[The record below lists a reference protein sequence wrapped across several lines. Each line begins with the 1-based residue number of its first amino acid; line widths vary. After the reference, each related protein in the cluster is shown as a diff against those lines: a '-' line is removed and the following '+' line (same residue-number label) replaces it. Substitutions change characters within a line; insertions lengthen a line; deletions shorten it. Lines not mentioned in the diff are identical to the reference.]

1 MDPTTLEIHT
11 RRLKAY
17 KDENGSS
24 ADGGEVQTDL
34 FGNDDSAMIEMV
46 KISKAAGELVKE
58 NKQKILAVKGVVK
71 RPQVARE
78 MGVDI
83 NDPEAVKAAIAQL
96 EYENQRLM
104 SPTPEPEILHK
115 IKVRAGL
122 ETEESQVVETDEAA
136 MQDDSLDLGLAASG
150 GMSPRSLKIR
160 EKLKGIFDK
169 IFSEKIPNVMFDF
182 AKVSKRTIDKVLE
195 ITSGKVDLSEYKHVI
210 SSNSIYHARKGGH
223 FEGNNFSD
231 SLPLTKE
238 DLLRVGDVVENWD
251 DITFRKR
258 KNADTITY
266 QKAYPDGTILYVEEI
281 LNGDGNRRP
290 KRLASKTIYK
300 RKSGRFTNTAEAS
313 RYTSKTMSQS
323 HSSNPQSDNSAQSQG
338 ENSGNVKGGIELGF
352 SGSVGVNIHNE
363 FNDTISS
370 VINEIVKI
378 KSQNISTDTASLEKL
393 YCKRDSAGEKIL
405 DLKVAKLSEKQKQY
419 FGIKD
424 PYVYTS
430 LFDILDHHFN
440 HHSELN
446 ESAYLNLP
454 EVIFEANIVAHGT
467 KPNSF
472 VFGKN
477 LDKWH
482 IATNVI
488 NKEKGKAVLY
498 KNLFV
503 TSKGEKFFKNKNI
516 IRELS
521 SWEDRP
527 TSIQPTNN
535 GNGGD
540 GNISTRQGDNPH
552 NPQSDNS
559 AQSQG
564 KKSGNVKGGI
574 EAKQVDASADIS
586 EPIDVAEADY
596 RKISEIAQ
604 KEFKAKPA
612 LLSRVI
618 SKSRSIL
625 PRTVKFDKSK
635 NRLAGVP
642 SIADIRRYAER
653 AFAVPI
659 AAKMR
664 RDNPKFLGVYLSDL
678 QAIRTRGGHTNDI
691 GLLAHELGHHLETI
705 LFAGKLSEAE
715 TAAARELAAYCVE
728 RFGDN
733 VYPQNE
739 HVSEGFAQFVSDL
752 LTDVNDAR
760 ARCPQAYAL
769 LERALRDNSNA
780 AAVFD
785 NIRQMVAL
793 NKNGSAFD
801 RVQANIRRKSDME
814 KTPFMEKIKGL
825 RRLYRRKLIDSNE
838 GIAELAQE
846 VDRQSPGN
854 GKKFLDMVTNYQGG
868 HIGQSDY
875 SIKNQQLDIDGNV
888 VGKGLEQIMSDNLGA
903 AFDRESF
910 SAYLYARRAGKS
922 DKNFFSKMLDNF
934 FYRIKHRRI
943 IKKQMNN
950 WWFSRKVA

>member
-71 RPQVARE
+71 RPQVAKE

-122 ETEESQVVETDEAA
+122 ETEESQVVETDEAAA

-281 LNGDGNRRP
+281 LNGGAHGGA

-300 RKSGRFTNTAEAS
+300 RKSEVSADTAEAS
-313 RYTSKTMSQS
+313 RYTSETTKAP
-323 HSSNPQSDNSAQSQG
+323 HSSG
-338 ENSGNVKGGIELGF
+338 L
-352 SGSVGVNIHNE
+352 
-363 FNDTISS
+363 
-370 VINEIVKI
+370 
-378 KSQNISTDTASLEKL
+378 
-393 YCKRDSAGEKIL
+393 
-405 DLKVAKLSEKQKQY
+405 
-419 FGIKD
+419 
-424 PYVYTS
+424 
-430 LFDILDHHFN
+430 
-440 HHSELN
+440 
-446 ESAYLNLP
+446 
-454 EVIFEANIVAHGT
+454 
-467 KPNSF
+467 
-472 VFGKN
+472 
-477 LDKWH
+477 
-482 IATNVI
+482 
-488 NKEKGKAVLY
+488 
-498 KNLFV
+498 
-503 TSKGEKFFKNKNI
+503 
-516 IRELS
+516 
-521 SWEDRP
+521 
-527 TSIQPTNN
+527 
-535 GNGGD
+535 
-540 GNISTRQGDNPH
+540 
-552 NPQSDNS
+552 QSDNS

-642 SIADIRRYAER
+642 SIA
-653 AFAVPI
+653 
-659 AAKMR
+659 AKMR

-705 LFAGKLSEAE
+705 LFAGKLSEADI
-715 TAAARELAAYCVE
+715 AASQELAEYCVE

-733 VYPQNE
+733 AYPQNE

-825 RRLYRRKLIDSNE
+825 RRLYRRKMIDSNE
-838 GIAELAQE
+838 GIAELAKE

-922 DKNFFSKMLDNF
+922 DKIFFQKCLTIF
-934 FYRIKHRRI
+934 FTG
-943 IKKQMNN
+943 
-950 WWFSRKVA
+950 

>member
-71 RPQVARE
+71 RPQVAKE

-122 ETEESQVVETDEAA
+122 ETEESQVVETDDK
-136 MQDDSLDLGLAASG
+136 QDEFLKSVIAQDMLVGNVNYSLRPKEIDESVANNVN
-150 GMSPRSLKIR
+150 KVR
-160 EKLKGIFDK
+160 EKIAYIRDNNLPTDTQSIDRICDTEMKPISKLNDK
-169 IFSEKIPNVMFDF
+169 WFNWYKEKFN
-182 AKVSKRTIDKVLE
+182 AKSPYI
-195 ITSGKVDLSEYKHVI
+195 
-210 SSNSIYHARKGGH
+210 
-223 FEGNNFSD
+223 
-231 SLPLTKE
+231 
-238 DLLRVGDVVENWD
+238 
-251 DITFRKR
+251 
-258 KNADTITY
+258 
-266 QKAYPDGTILYVEEI
+266 
-281 LNGDGNRRP
+281 
-290 KRLASKTIYK
+290 
-300 RKSGRFTNTAEAS
+300 
-313 RYTSKTMSQS
+313 YTSE
-323 HSSNPQSDNSAQSQG
+323 AY
-338 ENSGNVKGGIELGF
+338 
-352 SGSVGVNIHNE
+352 
-363 FNDTISS
+363 
-370 VINEIVKI
+370 IV
-378 KSQNISTDTASLEKL
+378 
-393 YCKRDSAGEKIL
+393 
-405 DLKVAKLSEKQKQY
+405 
-419 FGIKD
+419 
-424 PYVYTS
+424 
-430 LFDILDHHFN
+430 DHHFN
-440 HHSELN
+440 HHPNTEL
-446 ESAYLNLP
+446 SRYLLLP
-454 EVIFEANIVAHGT
+454 DTIFAPHAVKDVSTKRGPSQAFIKKYDNWVLST
-467 KPNSF
+467 LKPNLDVDENGRIILF
-472 VFGKN
+472 KN
-477 LDKWH
+477 FLRDK
-482 IATNVI
+482 
-488 NKEKGKAVLY
+488 KKSMPY
-498 KNLFV
+498 KNKKDINVEEFSREDAIPSIVRDLDN
-503 TSKGEKFFKNKNI
+503 SKSTAG
-516 IRELS
+516 
-521 SWEDRP
+521 
-527 TSIQPTNN
+527 
-535 GNGGD
+535 
-540 GNISTRQGDNPH
+540 TRQLVSGRLENSLQI
-552 NPQSDNS
+552 QSDNS

-586 EPIDVAEADY
+586 EPIDVAEEDY

-612 LLSRVI
+612 LLSRVV

-653 AFAVPI
+653 AFALPI

-715 TAAARELAAYCVE
+715 TAAARELADYCVE

-733 VYPQNE
+733 AYQQNE
-739 HVSEGFAQFVSDL
+739 QVSEGFAQFISDVI
-752 LTDVNDAR
+752 TDMNDAR

-801 RVQANIRRKSDME
+801 RVQANIRRASDME

-838 GIAELAQE
+838 GIAELAKE
-846 VDRQSPGN
+846 VDKQSPGK

-888 VGKGLEQIMSDNLGA
+888 VGKGLEQTMSERLRDSS
-903 AFDRESF
+903 DRENF

>member
-136 MQDDSLDLGLAASG
+136 AMQDDSLDLGLAASG
-150 GMSPRSLKIR
+150 GMSPWKNPLRRKFALTVKRKIEQFKEELR
-160 EKLKGIFDK
+160 NRI
-169 IFSEKIPNVMFDF
+169 
-182 AKVSKRTIDKVLE
+182 
-195 ITSGKVDLSEYKHVI
+195 LSEEEQG
-210 SSNSIYHARKGGH
+210 IY
-223 FEGNNFSD
+223 D
-231 SLPLTKE
+231 VT
-238 DLLRVGDVVENWD
+238 VG
-251 DITFRKR
+251 KR
-258 KNADTITY
+258 KVYEIQTKDLENLGDYVTY
-266 QKAYPDGTILYVEEI
+266 LIGGRNKGAKKIIFKHYGSESVGSVTAEEI
-281 LNGDGNRRP
+281 LQMGQIIRDNTPILQDEMRTYERANEDGFILRVVVGKDKRQNNTIISFYSKKRELHSEAKPFTKQKEPLHRQP
-290 KRLASKTIYK
+290 KEAL
-300 RKSGRFTNTAEAS
+300 FTNEA
-313 RYTSKTMSQS
+313 
-323 HSSNPQSDNSAQSQG
+323 
-338 ENSGNVKGGIELGF
+338 
-352 SGSVGVNIHNE
+352 
-363 FNDTISS
+363 
-370 VINEIVKI
+370 
-378 KSQNISTDTASLEKL
+378 
-393 YCKRDSAGEKIL
+393 
-405 DLKVAKLSEKQKQY
+405 
-419 FGIKD
+419 
-424 PYVYTS
+424 
-430 LFDILDHHFN
+430 
-440 HHSELN
+440 
-446 ESAYLNLP
+446 
-454 EVIFEANIVAHGT
+454 
-467 KPNSF
+467 
-472 VFGKN
+472 
-477 LDKWH
+477 
-482 IATNVI
+482 
-488 NKEKGKAVLY
+488 
-498 KNLFV
+498 
-503 TSKGEKFFKNKNI
+503 
-516 IRELS
+516 
-521 SWEDRP
+521 
-527 TSIQPTNN
+527 
-535 GNGGD
+535 
-540 GNISTRQGDNPH
+540 
-552 NPQSDNS
+552 SDNS

-733 VYPQNE
+733 AYPQNE
-739 HVSEGFAQFVSDL
+739 HVSEGFAQFISDVI
-752 LTDVNDAR
+752 TDVNDAR

>member
-122 ETEESQVVETDEAA
+122 ETEEET
-136 MQDDSLDLGLAASG
+136 LV
-150 GMSPRSLKIR
+150 
-160 EKLKGIFDK
+160 DK
-169 IFSEKIPNVMFDF
+169 IAQWYDEVDGYYDKLTPKQKESFNDLIPLDNEKISDIYNSVSVDIQKWLNELYGKDF
-182 AKVSKRTIDKVLE
+182 QPPAPVARAVLPKFIE
-195 ITSGKVDLSEYKHVI
+195 AIENKTDL
-210 SSNSIYHARKGGH
+210 
-223 FEGNNFSD
+223 
-231 SLPLTKE
+231 
-238 DLLRVGDVVENWD
+238 
-251 DITFRKR
+251 
-258 KNADTITY
+258 KNAMR
-266 QKAYPDGTILYVEEI
+266 VE
-281 LNGDGNRRP
+281 G
-290 KRLASKTIYK
+290 
-300 RKSGRFTNTAEAS
+300 
-313 RYTSKTMSQS
+313 
-323 HSSNPQSDNSAQSQG
+323 
-338 ENSGNVKGGIELGF
+338 LGVVDF
-352 SGSVGVNIHNE
+352 LWGSVGKWSEKKKRNIDGWGIAHLIERRDLQGIDGKAFACRIPFILELGEIEKSYGSKGNERVNITLGN
-363 FNDTISS
+363 NS
-370 VINEIVKI
+370 VV
-378 KSQNISTDTASLEKL
+378 
-393 YCKRDSAGEKIL
+393 
-405 DLKVAKLSEKQKQY
+405 LKK
-419 FGIKD
+419 
-424 PYVYTS
+424 
-430 LFDILDHHFN
+430 
-440 HHSELN
+440 
-446 ESAYLNLP
+446 ES
-454 EVIFEANIVAHGT
+454 
-467 KPNSF
+467 
-472 VFGKN
+472 GKN
-477 LDKWH
+477 HW
-482 IATNVI
+482 VI
-488 NKEKGKAVLY
+488 TAFQKEDV
-498 KNLFV
+498 
-503 TSKGEKFFKNKNI
+503 E
-516 IRELS
+516 S
-521 SWEDRP
+521 SGSERIDY
-527 TSIQPTNN
+527 NN
-535 GNGGD
+535 QNPDFSSDNGA
-540 GNISTRQGDNPH
+540 SM

-574 EAKQVDASADIS
+574 EAKQVDASPDIS

-653 AFAVPI
+653 AFALPI

-733 VYPQNE
+733 AYPQNE
-739 HVSEGFAQFVSDL
+739 HVSEGFAQFISDVI
-752 LTDVNDAR
+752 TDVNDAR

-780 AAVFD
+780 AVVFD

>member
-34 FGNDDSAMIEMV
+34 FGNDDSAMLEMV

-71 RPQVARE
+71 RPQVAKE

-122 ETEESQVVETDEAA
+122 ETEESQVVETGDKQDEFLKSVIAQDMLVGNVNYSLRPKEIDESVANNVNKVREKIAYIRDNNLPTDTQSIDRICDTEMKPISKLNDKWFNWYKEKFNAKSPYIYTSEAYIVDHHFNHHPNTELSRYLLLPDTIFAPHAVKDVSTKRGPSQAFIKKYDNWVLSTLKPNLDVDENGRIILFKNFLRDKKKSMPYKNKKDINVEEFSREDAIPPIVRDLDNSKSTAGTRQLVSGRLENSLQIQSYNSAQSQGKKSGNVKGGIEAKQVDASPDISEPIDEAAAMQDDSLDLGLAASGGMSPWKNPLRRKFALTVKRKIEPLHRQPKEALFTNEASDNSAQSQGKKSGNVKGGIEAKQVDASPDISEPIDEAAA

-281 LNGDGNRRP
+281 LNGGAHGGA

-300 RKSGRFTNTAEAS
+300 RKSEVSADTAEAS
-313 RYTSKTMSQS
+313 RYTSETTKAP
-323 HSSNPQSDNSAQSQG
+323 HSSG
-338 ENSGNVKGGIELGF
+338 L
-352 SGSVGVNIHNE
+352 
-363 FNDTISS
+363 
-370 VINEIVKI
+370 
-378 KSQNISTDTASLEKL
+378 
-393 YCKRDSAGEKIL
+393 
-405 DLKVAKLSEKQKQY
+405 
-419 FGIKD
+419 
-424 PYVYTS
+424 
-430 LFDILDHHFN
+430 
-440 HHSELN
+440 
-446 ESAYLNLP
+446 
-454 EVIFEANIVAHGT
+454 
-467 KPNSF
+467 
-472 VFGKN
+472 
-477 LDKWH
+477 
-482 IATNVI
+482 
-488 NKEKGKAVLY
+488 
-498 KNLFV
+498 
-503 TSKGEKFFKNKNI
+503 
-516 IRELS
+516 
-521 SWEDRP
+521 
-527 TSIQPTNN
+527 
-535 GNGGD
+535 
-540 GNISTRQGDNPH
+540 
-552 NPQSDNS
+552 QSDNS

-733 VYPQNE
+733 AYPQNE
-739 HVSEGFAQFVSDL
+739 HVSEGFAQFISDV

-785 NIRQMVAL
+785 NIA
-793 NKNGSAFD
+793 K
-801 RVQANIRRKSDME
+801 
-814 KTPFMEKIKGL
+814 
-825 RRLYRRKLIDSNE
+825 
-838 GIAELAQE
+838 
-846 VDRQSPGN
+846 
-854 GKKFLDMVTNYQGG
+854 
-868 HIGQSDY
+868 
-875 SIKNQQLDIDGNV
+875 
-888 VGKGLEQIMSDNLGA
+888 
-903 AFDRESF
+903 
-910 SAYLYARRAGKS
+910 
-922 DKNFFSKMLDNF
+922 
-934 FYRIKHRRI
+934 
-943 IKKQMNN
+943 
-950 WWFSRKVA
+950 WSR

>member
-71 RPQVARE
+71 RPQVAKE

-122 ETEESQVVETDEAA
+122 ETEESQVVETDDK
-136 MQDDSLDLGLAASG
+136 QDEFLKSVIAQDMLVGNVNYSLRPKEIDESVANNVN
-150 GMSPRSLKIR
+150 KVR
-160 EKLKGIFDK
+160 EKIAYIRDNNLPTDTQSIDRICDTEMKPISKLNDK
-169 IFSEKIPNVMFDF
+169 WFNWYKEKFN
-182 AKVSKRTIDKVLE
+182 AKSPYI
-195 ITSGKVDLSEYKHVI
+195 
-210 SSNSIYHARKGGH
+210 
-223 FEGNNFSD
+223 
-231 SLPLTKE
+231 
-238 DLLRVGDVVENWD
+238 
-251 DITFRKR
+251 
-258 KNADTITY
+258 
-266 QKAYPDGTILYVEEI
+266 
-281 LNGDGNRRP
+281 
-290 KRLASKTIYK
+290 
-300 RKSGRFTNTAEAS
+300 
-313 RYTSKTMSQS
+313 YTSE
-323 HSSNPQSDNSAQSQG
+323 AY
-338 ENSGNVKGGIELGF
+338 
-352 SGSVGVNIHNE
+352 
-363 FNDTISS
+363 
-370 VINEIVKI
+370 IV
-378 KSQNISTDTASLEKL
+378 
-393 YCKRDSAGEKIL
+393 
-405 DLKVAKLSEKQKQY
+405 
-419 FGIKD
+419 
-424 PYVYTS
+424 
-430 LFDILDHHFN
+430 DHHFN
-440 HHSELN
+440 HHPNTEL
-446 ESAYLNLP
+446 SRYLLLP
-454 EVIFEANIVAHGT
+454 DTIFAPHAVKDVSTKRGPSQAFIKKYDNWVLST
-467 KPNSF
+467 LKPNLDVDENGRIILF
-472 VFGKN
+472 KN
-477 LDKWH
+477 FLRDK
-482 IATNVI
+482 
-488 NKEKGKAVLY
+488 KKSMPY
-498 KNLFV
+498 KNKKDINVEEFSREDAIPSIVRDLDN
-503 TSKGEKFFKNKNI
+503 SKSTAG
-516 IRELS
+516 
-521 SWEDRP
+521 
-527 TSIQPTNN
+527 
-535 GNGGD
+535 
-540 GNISTRQGDNPH
+540 TRQLVSGRLENSLQI
-552 NPQSDNS
+552 QSDNS

-586 EPIDVAEADY
+586 EPIDVAEEDY

-612 LLSRVI
+612 LLSRVV

-653 AFAVPI
+653 AFALPI

-715 TAAARELAAYCVE
+715 TAAARELADYCVE

-733 VYPQNE
+733 AYQQNE
-739 HVSEGFAQFVSDL
+739 QVSEGFAQFISDVI
-752 LTDVNDAR
+752 TDMNDAR

-801 RVQANIRRKSDME
+801 RVQANIRRASDME
-814 KTPFMEKIKGL
+814 KTPFMEKIKGFAVCT
-825 RRLYRRKLIDSNE
+825 E
-838 GIAELAQE
+838 
-846 VDRQSPGN
+846 
-854 GKKFLDMVTNYQGG
+854 
-868 HIGQSDY
+868 
-875 SIKNQQLDIDGNV
+875 
-888 VGKGLEQIMSDNLGA
+888 
-903 AFDRESF
+903 ES
-910 SAYLYARRAGKS
+910 S
-922 DKNFFSKMLDNF
+922 
-934 FYRIKHRRI
+934 
-943 IKKQMNN
+943 
-950 WWFSRKVA
+950 

>member
-58 NKQKILAVKGVVK
+58 NRQKILAVKGVVK
-71 RPQVARE
+71 RPQVASQ

-83 NDPEAVKAAIAQL
+83 NDPEAVKAAIARL

-136 MQDDSLDLGLAASG
+136 AMQDDSLDLGLAASG
-150 GMSPRSLKIR
+150 GMNPRSLKIR
-160 EKLKGIFDK
+160 KKLKGIFDK
-169 IFSEKIPNVMFDF
+169 ILSAKIPNVMFAF
-182 AKVSKRTIDKVLE
+182 GKVSKRTIDKVFE
-195 ITSGKVDLSEYKHVI
+195 ITSGKVDLSEYEHVI
-210 SSNSIYHARKGGH
+210 SSNSIYHAQKSGH

-300 RKSGRFTNTAEAS
+300 RKSGRFTDTAEAS
-313 RYTSKTMSQS
+313 RYTSETMSQS
-323 HSSNPQSDNSAQSQG
+323 HSS
-338 ENSGNVKGGIELGF
+338 
-352 SGSVGVNIHNE
+352 
-363 FNDTISS
+363 
-370 VINEIVKI
+370 
-378 KSQNISTDTASLEKL
+378 
-393 YCKRDSAGEKIL
+393 
-405 DLKVAKLSEKQKQY
+405 
-419 FGIKD
+419 
-424 PYVYTS
+424 TS
-430 LFDILDHHFN
+430 
-440 HHSELN
+440 
-446 ESAYLNLP
+446 
-454 EVIFEANIVAHGT
+454 
-467 KPNSF
+467 
-472 VFGKN
+472 
-477 LDKWH
+477 
-482 IATNVI
+482 
-488 NKEKGKAVLY
+488 
-498 KNLFV
+498 
-503 TSKGEKFFKNKNI
+503 
-516 IRELS
+516 
-521 SWEDRP
+521 
-527 TSIQPTNN
+527 
-535 GNGGD
+535 
-540 GNISTRQGDNPH
+540 
-552 NPQSDNS
+552 QSDNS

-574 EAKQVDASADIS
+574 EAKQVEASADIA
-586 EPIDVAEADY
+586 EPIDVAEEDY

-612 LLSRVI
+612 LLSRVA

-625 PRTVKFDKSK
+625 PRNVKFDKSK

-653 AFAVPI
+653 AFALPI

-715 TAAARELAAYCVE
+715 TAAARELADYCVE

-733 VYPQNE
+733 AYPQNE
-739 HVSEGFAQFVSDL
+739 HVSEGFAQFISDVI
-752 LTDVNDAR
+752 TDMNDAR

-769 LERALRDNSNA
+769 LERALRDNSNV

-801 RVQANIRRKSDME
+801 RVQANIRRASDME
-814 KTPFMEKIKGL
+814 KTPFMEKIKEL

-838 GIAELAQE
+838 GIAELARE
-846 VDRQSPGN
+846 VDRQSPGK

-888 VGKGLEQIMSDNLGA
+888 VGKGLEQIMSDNLGE

>member
-58 NKQKILAVKGVVK
+58 NKQKILAVKCVVK

-136 MQDDSLDLGLAASG
+136 AMQDDSLDLGLAASG
-150 GMSPRSLKIR
+150 GMSPRENKTKGKLLQRLQARILEFMNELKNRRFNEEEQGIVSVINGDRKFYHIR
-160 EKLKGIFDK
+160 LGDLGNIVAFLKGSRDK
-169 IFSEKIPNVMFDF
+169 TGANHIMLKHFGQNAQMGY
-182 AKVSKRTIDKVLE
+182 VS
-195 ITSGKVDLSEYKHVI
+195 
-210 SSNSIYHARKGGH
+210 A
-223 FEGNNFSD
+223 
-231 SLPLTKE
+231 
-238 DLLRVGDVVENWD
+238 
-251 DITFRKR
+251 
-258 KNADTITY
+258 
-266 QKAYPDGTILYVEEI
+266 EEI
-281 LNGDGNRRP
+281 LQIGDIIRNGALNVVNEDER
-290 KRLASKTIYK
+290 
-300 RKSGRFTNTAEAS
+300 
-313 RYTSKTMSQS
+313 RYTVEDP
-323 HSSNPQSDNSAQSQG
+323 N
-338 ENSGNVKGGIELGF
+338 
-352 SGSVGVNIHNE
+352 
-363 FNDTISS
+363 FNGRKLT
-370 VINEIVKI
+370 VIVK
-378 KSQNISTDTASLEKL
+378 KSFKKAQPDFVFTFYSNKKAEEV
-393 YCKRDSAGEKIL
+393 RA
-405 DLKVAKLSEKQKQY
+405 QKQAL
-419 FGIKD
+419 GQPPSD
-424 PYVYTS
+424 
-430 LFDILDHHFN
+430 
-440 HHSELN
+440 
-446 ESAYLNLP
+446 
-454 EVIFEANIVAHGT
+454 
-467 KPNSF
+467 
-472 VFGKN
+472 
-477 LDKWH
+477 
-482 IATNVI
+482 
-488 NKEKGKAVLY
+488 
-498 KNLFV
+498 
-503 TSKGEKFFKNKNI
+503 
-516 IRELS
+516 LS
-521 SWEDRP
+521 S
-527 TSIQPTNN
+527 
-535 GNGGD
+535 
-540 GNISTRQGDNPH
+540 STMNKA
-552 NPQSDNS
+552 SYNS

-596 RKISEIAQ
+596 RKIAEIAQ

-733 VYPQNE
+733 AYPQNE
-739 HVSEGFAQFVSDL
+739 HVSEGFAQFISDVI
-752 LTDVNDAR
+752 TDVNDAR

-910 SAYLYARRAGKS
+910 SAYLYAHRAGKS
-922 DKNFFSKMLDNF
+922 DKNFFQKCLTIF
-934 FYRIKHRRI
+934 FTG
-943 IKKQMNN
+943 
-950 WWFSRKVA
+950 

>member
-34 FGNDDSAMIEMV
+34 FGNDDSAMLEMV

-71 RPQVARE
+71 RPQVAKE

-122 ETEESQVVETDEAA
+122 ETEESQVVETDEAAA

-338 ENSGNVKGGIELGF
+338 
-352 SGSVGVNIHNE
+352 
-363 FNDTISS
+363 
-370 VINEIVKI
+370 
-378 KSQNISTDTASLEKL
+378 
-393 YCKRDSAGEKIL
+393 
-405 DLKVAKLSEKQKQY
+405 
-419 FGIKD
+419 
-424 PYVYTS
+424 
-430 LFDILDHHFN
+430 
-440 HHSELN
+440 
-446 ESAYLNLP
+446 
-454 EVIFEANIVAHGT
+454 
-467 KPNSF
+467 
-472 VFGKN
+472 
-477 LDKWH
+477 
-482 IATNVI
+482 
-488 NKEKGKAVLY
+488 
-498 KNLFV
+498 
-503 TSKGEKFFKNKNI
+503 
-516 IRELS
+516 
-521 SWEDRP
+521 
-527 TSIQPTNN
+527 
-535 GNGGD
+535 
-540 GNISTRQGDNPH
+540 
-552 NPQSDNS
+552 
-559 AQSQG
+559 

-653 AFAVPI
+653 AFALPI

-733 VYPQNE
+733 AYPQNE
-739 HVSEGFAQFVSDL
+739 HVSEGFAQFISDVI
-752 LTDVNDAR
+752 TDVNDAR

-793 NKNGSAFD
+793 NKNGSTFD